1 MCVIKLYIFAAT
13 VYGRGVYFARDASYS
28 ASDKYSTQDSNHN
41 KHIFLVRVL
50 TGEYAHGHSSDIQP
64 PSRSSDDKD
73 LYDSSV
79 DDVQNPRI
87 FVIFHDTQAYPEY
100 LITFQ

>member
-1 MCVIKLYIFAAT
+1 MAAT
-13 VYGRGVYFARDASYS
+13 AYGQGVYFAQDASYS
-28 ASDKYSTQDSNHN
+28 ANNKYSPRDNNYN

-50 TGEYAHGHSSDIQP
+50 TGEYAPGHYTDIEP
-64 PSRSSDDKD
+64 PPKSYDNKD

-100 LITFQ
+100 LITFK

>member
-1 MCVIKLYIFAAT
+1 MFCLTAT

-28 ASDKYSTQDSNHN
+28 ARNTYSPRDVNNNNKY
-41 KHIFLVRVL
+41 IFVARVL
-50 TGEYAHGHSSDIQP
+50 TGQYALGKSDDVQP
-64 PSRSSDDKD
+64 PPKHSDGKD
-73 LYDSSV
+73 LYDSNV
-79 DDVQNPRI
+79 DDVTNPHI

>member
-1 MCVIKLYIFAAT
+1 MVEVSTLLEMLVIQLVIHT
-13 VYGRGVYFARDASYS
+13 YS
-28 ASDKYSTQDSNHN
+28 PRDSNYN
-41 KHIFLVRVL
+41 KHMFLVRVL
-50 TGEYAHGHSSDIQP
+50 TGEYALGCSTDIHP
-64 PSRSSDDKD
+64 PPRSSSDDKD
-73 LYDSSV
+73 LYDSNV